1 MITGTSTRV
10 SVNEEK
16 IKEENSMIEFESK
29 MIDEESFALNYADA
43 EGYYHRALQFQVI
56 EQRPSLVFNIAAV
69 ALERYLVAL
78 CDLYGED
85 PRNHNYITLMKTV
98 ETVVEVPKELN
109 RRIKAMDWIFG
120 ICSIDEY
127 RHPNPDEKDMEN
139 ALVLCVEVQK
149 MFDQNRVAALKG
161 IPVGS
166 CQLKL
171 NIL

>member
-1 MITGTSTRV
+1 
-10 SVNEEK
+10 
-16 IKEENSMIEFESK
+16 MIEYESI

-43 EGYYHRALQFQVI
+43 EGYYHRALQFHAN

-98 ETVVEVPKELN
+98 ETLVEVPKELN

-139 ALVLCVEVQK
+139 VLVLCVEVQK
-149 MFDQNRVAALKG
+149 LIDQNRVAAVEELAK
-161 IPVGS
+161 
-166 CQLKL
+166 KL
-171 NIL
+171 PLQVAS

>member
-1 MITGTSTRV
+1 
-10 SVNEEK
+10 
-16 IKEENSMIEFESK
+16 MIEFESK

-43 EGYYHRALQFQVI
+43 EGYYHRALQFHAI

-85 PRNHNYITLMKTV
+85 PRNHNYITLMLTV
-98 ETVVEVPKELN
+98 ATLIEVPKDLN

-127 RHPNPDEKDMEN
+127 RHPNPDAKDMEN

-149 MFDQNRVAALKG
+149 LFNQNRVAAVKELSKTM
-161 IPVGS
+161 PLEAAS
-166 CQLKL
+166 
-171 NIL
+171 

>member
-1 MITGTSTRV
+1 MRR
-10 SVNEEK
+10 K
-16 IKEENSMIEFESK
+16 IAMIEYESI

-43 EGYYHRALQFQVI
+43 EGYYHRALQFQAN

-98 ETVVEVPKELN
+98 ETLVEVPKELN

-149 MFDQNRVAALKG
+149 LFDKSRVAAVRQLAKRV
-161 IPVGS
+161 PVEA
-166 CQLKL
+166 
-171 NIL
+171 